1 MAVTNGMGD
10 YGSQQT
16 ANGVVELLSPLQM
29 VWRRGIEWGGT
40 AALSSDGISV
50 TVTSTNLPKEGNLV
64 RINSSGKAV
73 SLTENLATTDSG
85 TTSLALVWVGYE
97 VSDAA
102 ASDVITVIDAPWY
115 LFEIS
120 SERVSASY
128 ALTAGFLVYY
138 DGAANLFYGEEFTAS
153 GKTNSTYGYHCG
165 VSEGAAT
172 RNGST
177 YFRVRWNR
185 STNMGQL

>member
-1 MAVTNGMGD
+1 MAVTNGMGN

-50 TVTSTNLPKEGNLV
+50 TVTSTNLPKEGHV
-64 RINSSGKAV
+64 VKINSSGKAV
-73 SLTENLATTDSG
+73 ALSANMATTDSG

-102 ASDVITVIDAPWY
+102 ASDVVTVIDAPWY

-120 SERVSASY
+120 SDRVDAAYTLSAGRY
-128 ALTAGFLVYY
+128 VYY
-138 DGAANLFYGEEFTAS
+138 DGASQVFYGLDNTAS
-153 GKTNSTYGYHCG
+153 GKTASTYGYACG
-165 VSEGAAT
+165 VSEGATT

-177 YFRVRWNR
+177 YYRVRWNR
-185 STNMGQL
+185 GINMGQL